1 MLVKPIIALSLF
13 GSVLCQPLQHQ
24 HHNHRLDKKDLKVVT
39 HTSVVVGGQQ
49 TASPESSSS
58 QAPETQSS
66 SSSSSSSSESS
77 GDSGSS
83 SSSPSSSESSSPSSS
98 SSGGGSGSSS
108 SSGGGSSSSGGSSSG
123 GGSGIVY
130 SPYSNNGGCKS
141 ESDVKNDFGKLSQ
154 YKTIRLYGV
163 DCNQVENALKAK
175 SSSQKLFVG
184 IYDVKDIK
192 SGVQSLAKQVKSGG
206 KWDDIDTVSIGNE
219 LVNSGQAKPEQIGE
233 YVKEG
238 KEALKNEGYN
248 GPVVSVDT
256 FIAVI
261 NNPDLCKHSDYMA
274 VNAHAYFDGNVEA
287 SDSGKWLMQQIERVY
302 SACKGQKSKVRVT
315 ESGWPTKG
323 NSQGKAV
330 PSKDNQKSAI
340 DSIKEKC
347 GNDVIL
353 FSAYNDLWKSQ
364 ENEKYW
370 GIYSN

>member
-1 MLVKPIIALSLF
+1 M
-13 GSVLCQPLQHQ
+13 
-24 HHNHRLDKKDLKVVT
+24 
-39 HTSVVVGGQQ
+39 
-49 TASPESSSS
+49 
-58 QAPETQSS
+58 
-66 SSSSSSSSESS
+66 
-77 GDSGSS
+77 
-83 SSSPSSSESSSPSSS
+83 
-98 SSGGGSGSSS
+98 
-108 SSGGGSSSSGGSSSG
+108 
-123 GGSGIVY
+123 Y
-130 SPYSNNGGCKS
+130 SPYSSHGGCKS
-141 ESDVKNDFGKLSQ
+141 ESDVKSDFDKLSKYQ
-154 YKTIRLYGV
+154 TIRLYGV

-184 IYDVKDIK
+184 IFDIKDIK
-192 SGVQSLAKQVKSGG
+192 SGVDSLAKQVKSAG

-219 LVNSGQAKPEQIGE
+219 LVNSGQAKPNQIGE

-238 KEALKNEGYN
+238 KEALKNAGYN

-287 SDSGKWLMQQIERVY
+287 SDSGKWLMEQVERVY

-315 ESGWPTKG
+315 ESGWPSKG

-330 PSKDNQKSAI
+330 PSKENQKSAI
-340 DSIKEKC
+340 HSIEEKC

-364 ENEKYW
+364 ENQKYW